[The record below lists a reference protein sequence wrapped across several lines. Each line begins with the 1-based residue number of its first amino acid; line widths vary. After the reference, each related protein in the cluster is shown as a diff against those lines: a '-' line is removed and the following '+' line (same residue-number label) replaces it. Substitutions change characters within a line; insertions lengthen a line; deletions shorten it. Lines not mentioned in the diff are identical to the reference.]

1 MTVSLEETLLCVNPS
16 AATLALERSRLY
28 LTGCTEGD
36 GGGELEQTQIKKATF
51 IYLHTITSTAHSFL
65 TNCRSKLKGRNMA
78 Q

>member
-28 LTGCTEGD
+28 LTGCTG

-51 IYLHTITSTAHSFL
+51 IYLHTVTSTAHYF
-65 TNCRSKLKGRNMA
+65 
-78 Q
+78 